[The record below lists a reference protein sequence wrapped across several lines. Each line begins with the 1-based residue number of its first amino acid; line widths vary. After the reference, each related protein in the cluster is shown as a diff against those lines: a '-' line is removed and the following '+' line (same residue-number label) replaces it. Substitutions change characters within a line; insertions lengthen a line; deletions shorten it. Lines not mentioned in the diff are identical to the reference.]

1 MKMATGR
8 AYCQTSPRKKRKK
21 NSIAPARVMEANAH
35 SATVGSAIQ
44 ISPR

>member
-21 NSIAPARVMEANAH
+21 NSTAPARAMEANAH
-35 SATVGSAIQ
+35 SATVGSAIL
-44 ISPR
+44 ISSR

>member
-21 NSIAPARVMEANAH
+21 NSTAPAPAMEASAH
-35 SATVGSAIQ
+35 RATVGSAIR
-44 ISPR
+44 ISPL